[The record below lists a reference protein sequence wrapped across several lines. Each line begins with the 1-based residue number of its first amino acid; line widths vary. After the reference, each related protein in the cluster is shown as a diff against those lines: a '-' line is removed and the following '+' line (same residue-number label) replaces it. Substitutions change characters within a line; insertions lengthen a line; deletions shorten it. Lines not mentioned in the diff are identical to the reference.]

1 MVKAIKDVLR
11 LEMGTGSFLY
21 SNSIH
26 TLNFATEYI
35 LSMVAWIKLFNPKFT
50 HITVLAPIRSQ
61 CDIMWRIACLQGNWV
76 EEWSLMCALIQY
88 DWCPIYKKKKI
99 TTELSM
105 HRNQHRER
113 IPGRTWWPQSKGDC
127 LGRCF
132 PCCFQKEQ
140 ALVHTWISY
149 FNSPWPRQEVFVF

>member
-50 HITVLAPIRSQ
+50 HITVLAPIRS
-61 CDIMWRIACLQGNWV
+61 
-76 EEWSLMCALIQY
+76 
-88 DWCPIYKKKKI
+88 
-99 TTELSM
+99 
-105 HRNQHRER
+105 
-113 IPGRTWWPQSKGDC
+113 
-127 LGRCF
+127 
-132 PCCFQKEQ
+132 
-140 ALVHTWISY
+140 
-149 FNSPWPRQEVFVF
+149 